1 MQAGK
6 PLLVIGGGIAGLTAA
21 IEASESGTDVVIV
34 EREPFLG
41 GRVFRMHK
49 YFPKL
54 CAPQCGMEINYQ
66 RIRSNPRIRV
76 VTHAEVESITG
87 SKGDFEAKIKVRP
100 KFINEKCTSCGKCV
114 DVCPVE
120 INDDF
125 NLNMSKKKA
134 VFQPHPMSYPTGYTI
149 DAEACEGS
157 SCSKCVDVCE
167 YDAIDLSNK
176 GEETTIHAKNVLF
189 ATGWKPYDAS
199 KLTTLAFGQAQNVI
213 SNVMLER
220 VASNNGP
227 TNGKIVRP
235 SDGKEV
241 KNIAFVQ
248 CAGSRDENH
257 LPYCSAVCC
266 LASLKQTKYLREAYP
281 DSKVTIF
288 YIDIRTP
295 GRYETFQQKVSAD
308 ENVTLIKGKVAR
320 ITEDPSTKDVIL
332 HAEDVMNGEKIE
344 FRADMAVLAT
354 GMVPS
359 LNGEGNNLL
368 AVKDEHGFI
377 DASALPDGMSVAGVA
392 GQPMDVMSSVMSG
405 TATALKSLGGGN
417 V

>member
-1 MQAGK
+1 MQSGK

-21 IEASESGTDVVIV
+21 VEASETGSDVIIV

-54 CAPQCGMEINYQ
+54 CAPQCGMEINFQ

-76 VTHAEVESITG
+76 ITHAEVESITG
-87 SKGDFEAKIKVRP
+87 SKGNFEAKIKIGS
-100 KFINEKCTSCGKCV
+100 KFINENCTSCGKCV

-120 INDDF
+120 IDDDF
-125 NLNMSKKKA
+125 NSNMSKKKA

-149 DAEACEGS
+149 DTEACKGA

-167 YDAIDLSNK
+167 YDAIDLSDK
-176 GEETTIHAKNVLF
+176 GEETTIHVNSVLF
-189 ATGWKPYDAS
+189 ATGWKPYDAN
-199 KLTTLAFGQAQNVI
+199 KLTTLAFGKAQNVI
-213 SNVMLER
+213 SNVMFER
-220 VASNNGP
+220 IASNNGP
-227 TNGKIVRP
+227 TDGKIVRP
-235 SDGKEV
+235 SDNKEV
-241 KNIAFVQ
+241 KNIAVVQ

-266 LASLKQTKYLREAYP
+266 LASLKQTKYIREAYP

-295 GRYETFQQKVSAD
+295 GRYETFQQKVAAD

-320 ITEDPSTKDVIL
+320 ITEDASTKDVIL

-344 FRADMAVLAT
+344 FRADMAILAT

-359 LNGEGNNLL
+359 LNGEGENLM
-368 AVKDEHGFI
+368 ATKDEHGFI
-377 DASALPDGMSVAGVA
+377 DPASLPDGMSVAGVA
-392 GQPMDVMSSVMSG
+392 ERPMDVMSSVMSG
-405 TATALKSLGGGN
+405 TAIALKNLGGDN